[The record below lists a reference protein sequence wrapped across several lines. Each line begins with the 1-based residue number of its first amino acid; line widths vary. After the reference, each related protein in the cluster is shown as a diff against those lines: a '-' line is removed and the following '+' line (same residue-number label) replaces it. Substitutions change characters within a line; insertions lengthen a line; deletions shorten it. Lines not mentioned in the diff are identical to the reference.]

1 MKERLVMVIAYNKYG
16 QIFLYRQNWLWQLP
30 SGICQKGETIE
41 ECAKRVFIE
50 QGGSPL
56 TVIST
61 IRYCPDSSSASW
73 FNVVIG
79 KVDDN
84 AELKGIWLY
93 ENPVYHNA
101 MVQMTTS
108 SFFEDGS
115 FIEPNSINALMAHR
129 CINRI

>member
-50 QGGSPL
+50 QEGSPL

-115 FIEPNSINALMAHR
+115 FIEPNSINALFA
-129 CINRI
+129 NKLLNQV

>member
-50 QGGSPL
+50 QEGSPL

>member
-50 QGGSPL
+50 QGCSPL

-84 AELKGIWLY
+84 AELKGAWQY
-93 ENPVYHNA
+93 ENLVYYNSL
-101 MVQMTTS
+101 MQMTTS

>member
-50 QGGSPL
+50 QEGSPL

-93 ENPVYHNA
+93 ENPVYHKA

>member
-108 SFFEDGS
+108 SLFEDGS
-115 FIEPNSINALMAHR
+115 FISPNSINALMAHR

>member
-1 MKERLVMVIAYNKYG
+1 MKEWLVMVIAYNKYG
-16 QIFLYRQNWLWQLP
+16 QIFVYRKNWLWQLP

-41 ECAKRVFIE
+41 ECAFRVFFE
-50 QGGSPL
+50 QEHSRL
-56 TVIST
+56 TVMST

-84 AELKGIWLY
+84 AELKGVWMY
-93 ENPVYHNA
+93 ENPVFHKA
-101 MVQMTTS
+101 LVQITNG

-115 FIEPNSINALMAHR
+115 YMEPNSINALLAHIS
-129 CINRI
+129 INKT

>member
-1 MKERLVMVIAYNKYG
+1 MVIAYNKYG

-50 QGGSPL
+50 QEGSPL

>member
-30 SGICQKGETIE
+30 SGICQKGETVE
-41 ECAKRVFIE
+41 ECARRVFFE
-50 QGGSPL
+50 QEGASL
-56 TVIST
+56 AVISM

-84 AELKGIWLY
+84 AELKGAWQY
-93 ENPVYHNA
+93 ENLVYYNSL
-101 MVQMTTS
+101 MQMTTG